1 MEPVC
6 YPNKH
11 PRRPAAKVVSFEEY
25 CHQMESGEPEEM
37 PSVFERSVRRRGKRQ
52 VLELFCLLLEAGVC
66 LAALIT
72 MLSTVV
78 RLLAR

>member
-1 MEPVC
+1 METVC
-6 YPNKH
+6 NPSKH
-11 PRRPAAKVVSFEEY
+11 PRHPATKVVSFEEY
-25 CHQMESGEPEEM
+25 CQQMESGELVEM
-37 PSVFERSVRRRGKRQ
+37 PSLFERSVRRRGKRK

-66 LAALIT
+66 LAALVM